1 MGLSACSPDD
11 SVEAEVVRVVDG
23 DTFEAQYG
31 GATKMVRLLN
41 IDTPETKHP
50 NKIVECQGPEATEF
64 LQNKLPPGSTVTLR
78 FDEEKT
84 DRFDRVLAAAFVGD
98 ELVNASIA
106 RVGLGTAVT
115 FGANDKYYDDV
126 KAAQDEAAQ
135 NKAGLFQE
143 GLACSPAVLAEA
155 QIAAL
160 AAPVEPGDAATSA
173 EIAAAA
179 AALGTTVA
187 AASTVRGLFNDAKA
201 AVVVAALGAAAAA
214 DSEKKLGRS
223 LATAD
228 KQHKALEERAAEVK
242 AEEKRKAA
250 AAKAKAAE
258 KKRLAEEKRR
268 AEERAEKAAAQVAE
282 EAAARAAAEAEAAA
296 RAAAEAEA
304 ARRAAPPAAPPAPPA
319 PAYEAPKQHNVAPAP
334 APAPA
339 QQDPYP
345 GYNGP
350 RCYAPGGKSWKP
362 C

>member
-135 NKAGLFQE
+135 KKAGLFQE
-143 GLACSPAVLAEA
+143 GLACSPAVIAEE

-160 AAPVEPGDAATSA
+160 AAPAEPGAAATSA

-179 AALGTTVA
+179 AALGTTIA
-187 AASTVRGLFNDAKA
+187 TASAVRALFNDAKA
-201 AVVVAALGAAAAA
+201 AVVIAALGAAAAA
-214 DSEKKLGRS
+214 D
-223 LATAD
+223 
-228 KQHKALEERAAEVK
+228 VK

-268 AEERAEKAAAQVAE
+268 AEERAEKAAAQAAE
-282 EAAARAAAEAEAAA
+282 QAAAAAAARAAAEAEAAA

-304 ARRAAPPAAPPAPPA
+304 ARRAAPPAPRA
-319 PAYEAPKQHNVAPAP
+319 PAYEAPKQNNVAPAP
-334 APAPA
+334 APT
-339 QQDPYP
+339 QQNPYP
-345 GYNGP
+345 GYTGP
-350 RCYAPGGKSWKP
+350 RCYAPGGKSWRP